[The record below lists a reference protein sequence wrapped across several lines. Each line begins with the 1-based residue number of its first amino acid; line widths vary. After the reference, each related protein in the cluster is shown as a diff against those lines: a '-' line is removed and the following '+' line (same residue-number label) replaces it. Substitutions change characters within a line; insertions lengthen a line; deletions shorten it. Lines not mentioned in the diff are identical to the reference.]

1 MVMETTPPAANQT
14 GFAKIT
20 EKSGDK
26 GQSETETVLAP
37 LWPGVAEDV
46 PDEVKDQ
53 LLAMLIDH
61 KAAFCLKNW
70 DLGFTDTLR
79 HEMNTGI
86 TKRHFDSYYGEIPS
100 HRRSRKANAS
110 ARADRAFFLQ
120 LVYQRRYGHQDEWNA
135 SLLRGLSR
143 RQQ

>member
-1 MVMETTPPAANQT
+1 MVGILNPTDKGIQLKKGIHCHLEEVMVMETTPPAANQT

-79 HEMNTGI
+79 YEMKTGN
-86 TKRHFDSYYGEIPS
+86 
-100 HRRSRKANAS
+100 KAS
-110 ARADRAFFLQ
+110 FRQ
-120 LVYQRRYGHQDEWNA
+120 
-135 SLLRGLSR
+135 LLRRNS
-143 RQQ
+143 QSSTIT